1 MTEFKSVLL
10 LIFSLLTFTIFS
22 QEIVTDRPDQ
32 TESAIAV
39 GKNNFQIESGILYQ
53 KVNNSTIFNGPSTL
67 LRYGILNGIEL
78 RFFSQYESHKMG
90 LDGGNRNYSG
100 FSDLE
105 IGTKIQI
112 LNNTAINTEIAFLS
126 HIILPSAN
134 SEITTNNVGVINK
147 LAFSHSISDKIGL
160 GYNIGYDFIEKE
172 HSLTYSVALGI
183 AVSKVVGFYIEP
195 YGAWAEQNKF
205 ESNFDIGL
213 TLLVNENFQLDAS
226 YGTGLNSN
234 MNYVSVGFS
243 WFSNNFLMKSK
254 K

>member
-1 MTEFKSVLL
+1 MTEFKSALLTIFLL
-10 LIFSLLTFTIFS
+10 LTYTIFS

-32 TESAIAV
+32 TESAVTV
-39 GKNNFQIESGILYQ
+39 GRNNFQIENGILYQ
-53 KVNNSTIFNGPSTL
+53 KVNNATIFNGPSTL
-67 LRYGILNGIEL
+67 LRYGILSGIEL
-78 RFFSQYESHKMG
+78 RFFSQYESVKVE

-112 LNNTAINTEIAFLS
+112 LNNTAKNTEIAFLS

-147 LAFSHSISDKIGL
+147 LAFSHSISDIIGL
-160 GYNIGYDFIEKE
+160 GYNIGYDFIGKE

-195 YGAWAEQNKF
+195 YGTWAEQNKF

-213 TLLVNENFQLDAS
+213 TFLVNENFQLDAS
-226 YGTGLNSN
+226 YGIGLNSD
-234 MNYVSVGFS
+234 MDYVSLGFS
-243 WFSNNFLMKSK
+243 WFSTNFLMKSK